1 MILAGTLG
9 LFLLGLTWIQE
20 SGLERSK
27 PWEPWELAALL
38 GLALHLR
45 ERRRPEPLLHRELWG
60 RWPFVAGSLAVVLT
74 FAPVMGVFFLLPFF
88 LEQVY
93 HYTPGQ
99 TGFMLAALSASNALV
114 AAFGGYLA
122 DRLGNLLILRT
133 GAGLILAGL
142 ISLIFTGPETST
154 LSLVGRFMVI
164 GLGFGLFQ
172 APNLN
177 EILRGV
183 KPAFIGLAAS
193 TNAVLKNLGSLV
205 GITLIV
211 TIFAWLS
218 SSHAS
223 PLPGGSLGLAAF
235 QKTFA
240 LAALVAA
247 LNLLANL
254 LPRKP

>member
-1 MILAGTLG
+1 M
-9 LFLLGLTWIQE
+9 
-20 SGLERSK
+20 
-27 PWEPWELAALL
+27 PW
-38 GLALHLR
+38 
-45 ERRRPEPLLHRELWG
+45 
-60 RWPFVAGSLAVVLT
+60 WP
-74 FAPVMGVFFLLPFF
+74 
-88 LEQVY
+88 
-93 HYTPGQ
+93 PG
-99 TGFMLAALSASNALV
+99 
-114 AAFGGYLA
+114 GGYLA

-142 ISLIFTGPETST
+142 ISLIFTGPDTSS
-154 LSLVGRFMVI
+154 LSLVARFIVI

-193 TNAVLKNLGSLV
+193 TNGVLKNLGSLV

-211 TIFAWLS
+211 AVFAWLNGL
-218 SSHAS
+218 HAS
-223 PLPGGSLGLAAF
+223 PVSGVSPDLAAF
-235 QKTFA
+235 QKAFA